1 MSDSPGFLGS
11 HGLQPVPILRAMS
24 TAELAEQPGP
34 TFFGH
39 PRGLSTLFFTEMWER
54 FSYYGMR
61 AILILYMTA
70 PLTGA
75 NPGLDMEDG
84 VAKAVYGT
92 YVGLVYLM
100 PVAGGWIADRL
111 IGLRRSVLYGA
122 IVIAAGHY
130 SMAIP
135 FEATFWLGLGLITI
149 GTGLLK
155 PNISGMV
162 GQLYAEEDTRRDAGF
177 SIFYMGINIGSL
189 MAPLV
194 CGTLGENYHWHWGFG
209 AAGVGMT
216 LGLIQYVLGRKNL
229 RGIGEEPE
237 QEATPQERS
246 NAIKVGVIVVGII
259 AVLIVV
265 LRWLGQDMVSAVTN
279 SITIFILLV
288 PIWYFRQILG
298 RPGHSAQERDHV
310 RAFVWVFLGAAFFW
324 MVFEQAGSTLTLFAD
339 EVTDLS
345 VGSFEIPASWLQSIN
360 PLFIVILA
368 PIFSAVWLRWGDR
381 APRTAV
387 KFGVALVIV
396 GFSFLLLIIPTTAYI
411 DSDGAT
417 QAALWWLITVY
428 LLQTLGELLLSPNGL
443 SATTKLAP
451 TGLLGQFLALW
462 FLATSVGTTV
472 GGQIARVTSD
482 DPVLSFAVCGGMA
495 VAFGVVMLFMAR
507 RISALM
513 AHVH

>member
-1 MSDSPGFLGS
+1 MG
-11 HGLQPVPILRAMS
+11 
-24 TAELAEQPGP
+24 TARLSAEPDT

-61 AILILYMTA
+61 AILVLYMVA
-70 PLTGA
+70 PLTGVA
-75 NPGLDMEDG
+75 NPGMGMDEG
-84 VAKAVYGT
+84 VAKAVYGS
-92 YVGLVYLM
+92 YVGLVYLT
-100 PVAGGWIADRL
+100 PVAGGWVADRL
-111 IGLRRSVLYGA
+111 IGLRRTVLYGA
-122 IVIAAGHY
+122 IVIACGHY

-135 FEATFWLGLGLITI
+135 TEATFWFGLGLITI

-162 GQLYAEEDTRRDAGF
+162 GQLYAEADTRRDAGF

-189 MAPLV
+189 LAPLV
-194 CGTLGENYHWHWGFG
+194 CGTLGENYNWHWGFG

-216 LGLIQYVLGRKNL
+216 LGLVQYVLGRKHL
-229 RGIGEEPE
+229 RGIGEAAERA
-237 QEATPQERS
+237 ATRQER
-246 NAIKVGVIVVGII
+246 ATALKIAALCAAII

-265 LRWLGQDMVSAVTN
+265 LRVLGQDMINAVTN

-288 PIWYFRQILG
+288 PVWYFRQILG
-298 RPGHSAQERDHV
+298 HPGHTPQEMNHV

-339 EVTDLS
+339 KVTDLT
-345 VGSFEIPASWLQSIN
+345 VGSFTIPASWLQSVN
-360 PLFIVILA
+360 PFFIVVFA
-368 PIFSAVWLRWGDR
+368 PVFSAIWLRWGDR

-387 KFGVALVIV
+387 KFGAALVMV
-396 GFSFLLLIIPTTAYI
+396 GFSFLILIIPTNAFLDT
-411 DSDGAT
+411 GAK
-417 QAALWWLITVY
+417 AAVWWLVSVY
-428 LLQTLGELLLSPNGL
+428 LLQTWAELLLSPNGL

-472 GGQIARVTSD
+472 GGQIARLTSD

-495 VAFGVVMLFMAR
+495 VAFGVVMLLLAR

-513 AHVH
+513 GHVH